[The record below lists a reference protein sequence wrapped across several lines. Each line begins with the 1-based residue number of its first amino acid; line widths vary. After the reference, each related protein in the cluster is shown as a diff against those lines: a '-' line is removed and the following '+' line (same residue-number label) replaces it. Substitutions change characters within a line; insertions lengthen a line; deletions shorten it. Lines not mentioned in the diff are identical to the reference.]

1 MVKDVFVRH
10 SDRAI
15 MVPLFASAPLP
26 LTDDLVAH
34 RAALD
39 AASIADLG
47 MHLDEY
53 ITALSKFAHVFYSA
67 RDKMHCCSCSTFQR
81 DVNCAHQRVVRSL
94 LRYES
99 APAPSLQL
107 HDPSRKKKTGRPAKG
122 SAEAVQA
129 AASKAAKRR
138 RTSSASDVA
147 TGLASASDQAPAD
160 DEAADD
166 EAVED
171 DEAAND
177 EAVEDEAVED
187 DEAADGEAAEDE
199 VADE

>member
-15 MVPLFASAPLP
+15 VVPLFASVPLP
-26 LTDDLVAH
+26 LTDDIVAH

-39 AASIADLG
+39 ASSIADLG
-47 MHLDEY
+47 MRLDEY

-81 DVNCAHQRVVRSL
+81 DVNCEHQRAVRSL

-122 SAEAVQA
+122 SAEAAQA
-129 AASKAAKRR
+129 AANKAAKRR
-138 RTSSASDVA
+138 RTSTAGAGEA
-147 TGLASASDQAPAD
+147 TGLASASGDAPVDAEAVVDEAAEDDDEAVVDEAAIDD
-160 DEAADD
+160 DEAA
-166 EAVED
+166 EG
-171 DEAAND
+171 
-177 EAVEDEAVED
+177 
-187 DEAADGEAAEDE
+187 EAADE
-199 VADE
+199 